1 MNTPKT
7 HPVNVS
13 YLVVG
18 LVFLGIAGSW
28 ALRSSGV
35 IDTGDVRWLGPLV
48 LVAAGVVGLVAF
60 SAKSISRGRR
70 APAADEPPAY
80 DPFTVGSDEYDSSTD
95 SPIDTGSHDTGSD
108 DTDTR
113 SHDRGDLR

>member
-1 MNTPKT
+1 MRTPTT

-28 ALRSSGV
+28 ALRAGGV
-35 IDTGDVRWLGPLV
+35 IDTGDVQWLGPLV
-48 LVAAGVVGLVAF
+48 LVAAGVVGLIAF
-60 SAKSISRGRR
+60 SAKSISRGR
-70 APAADEPPAY
+70 ADAGEADEPAAY
-80 DPFTVGSDEYDSSTD
+80 DPYTSTFEPDDEPDTYTD
-95 SPIDTGSHDTGSD
+95 S

-113 SHDRGDLR
+113 GDLR